1 MLTTF
6 VEDCGACY
14 IKFRNKHDFNGK
26 SDENEMAAIQISSTI
41 LPRILAE
48 MTPISLLS

>member
-1 MLTTF
+1 M
-6 VEDCGACY
+6 
-14 IKFRNKHDFNGK
+14 HDVSNSETSMTFNGK
-26 SDENEMAAIQISSTI
+26 SDENEMAAIQISSAI